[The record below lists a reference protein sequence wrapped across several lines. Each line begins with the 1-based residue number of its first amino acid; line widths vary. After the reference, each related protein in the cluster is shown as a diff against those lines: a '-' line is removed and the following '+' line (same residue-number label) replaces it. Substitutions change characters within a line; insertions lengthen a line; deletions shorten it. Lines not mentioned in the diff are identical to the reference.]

1 MKKRTRSIL
10 DELRNIGR
18 VNDAEAFIETTGSNI
33 IESAVNLLNT
43 IRENYP
49 EDQAQELERRFLN
62 SIHNKEAKKFQVGV
76 KKIIESKKLDDNS

>member
-18 VNDAEAFIETTGSNI
+18 IDNTEAFIETTGSNI

-43 IRENYP
+43 IKENYP
-49 EDQAQELERRFLN
+49 PETAEELERRFIN
-62 SIHNKEAKKFQVGV
+62 NIRNKEAKKFQVGV
-76 KKIIESKKLDDNS
+76 KKIIESKKSNDA

>member
-18 VNDAEAFIETTGSNI
+18 IDNTEAFIETTGSNI

-43 IRENYP
+43 IKENYP
-49 EDQAQELERRFLN
+49 PDTAEELERRFIN
-62 SIHNKEAKKFQVGV
+62 SIRNKEAKKFQVGV
-76 KKIIESKKLDDNS
+76 KKIIESKKSNDA

>member
-49 EDQAQELERRFLN
+49 EEQAQEL
-62 SIHNKEAKKFQVGV
+62 
-76 KKIIESKKLDDNS
+76 